1 MSNPAGEPAGA
12 GSRGYYVCP
21 ICAGRFDR
29 KQLVPE
35 LHKKNAPPR
44 RFQRLALCCPYCK
57 AALRSRYE
65 WRYAFT
71 ALLGLWLLLI
81 VVRMLTRLPDPDTK
95 DTIQLTLLGIWAL
108 YELFSIVATETSPRA
123 FVRDTRLDPPAA

>member
-1 MSNPAGEPAGA
+1 VISLAGEPGGA
-12 GSRGYYVCP
+12 ASQGYYVCP

-44 RFQRLALCCPYCK
+44 RFQRLALCCPHCK
-57 AALRSRYE
+57 TALRSRYA
-65 WRYAFT
+65 WRHAFT

-81 VVRMLTRLPDPDTK
+81 VVRMLTRLPADTK
-95 DTIQLTLLGIWAL
+95 DSIQLALLGIWAL